1 MTDIGKCAFESCS
14 SLSSIVIPD
23 SVTDIGDYAF
33 PDCISL
39 SKIVIPNIGRL
50 VSKEKAAYSYL
61 PASIKVGP
69 QGSVMA
75 ELLAKIG
82 FKEAKARALTWGI
95 CSLYTGTK

>member
-1 MTDIGKCAFESCS
+1 MI
-14 SLSSIVIPD
+14 
-23 SVTDIGDYAF
+23 
-33 PDCISL
+33 
-39 SKIVIPNIGRL
+39 IPNIGRL

-61 PASIKVGP
+61 PASIKVVP